1 MIDII
6 FIILVFFVFLIGVN
20 KYENFENDTT
30 PEGEMYQTSQIKK
43 LTGLLDGLTT
53 DIVDEVK
60 TIKGKFTG
68 EIDKIVAK
76 KNWIESCVGCVKFCG
91 KEPYWGTCS
100 RRHCWSYSCDCSWNS
115 GCSTCEKCE
124 TINYGCTKWRDKCTP
139 NLPKWNCSLNPSGF
153 SLPTFPSGWIGIS
166 EKDC

>member
-30 PEGEMYQTSQIKK
+30 PEGEMYQTSQIKTI
-43 LTGLLDGLTT
+43 TGLLDDFTT
-53 DIVDEVK
+53 DIVNEVK

-76 KNWIESCVGCVKFCG
+76 KNWIEGCVGCVKFCG
-91 KEPYWGTCS
+91 QEPYWA
-100 RRHCWSYSCDCSWNS
+100 RN
-115 GCSTCEKCE
+115 GCSKEVCVGSGKARTCK
-124 TINYGCTKWRDKCTP
+124 NVDYDCTKWRDRCTDP
-139 NLPKWNCSLNPSGF
+139 FPKWKCSPNPSGF
-153 SLPTFPSGWIGIS
+153 SLPGAPSGWSGIS
-166 EKDC
+166 ERSC